1 MTLYKMLSLGRGLP
15 LKVSGPG
22 KLMVNF
28 FYLFHFPSPEYLTRY
43 PVPLQCF
50 FFVCFSFKAKRKE
63 KNKGNN
69 KNRKTASIS
78 GNSSSLIRKLNIR
91 NTQRHIF
98 PREILSV
105 GLCLIRILLLEGESK
120 KWERCCHEQ
129 PCTVEHQIV
138 RLTQ

>member
-1 MTLYKMLSLGRGLP
+1 MTLHKMLSLGHGLP

-28 FYLFHFPSPEYLTRY
+28 FYLFHFPPPEYLTRY
-43 PVPLQCF
+43 PVPFQCCCF
-50 FFVCFSFKAKRKE
+50 FFFKAKRKE

-105 GLCLIRILLLEGESK
+105 GLCLIRILRLEGESK
-120 KWERCCHEQ
+120 KLERCYHEQ

-138 RLTQ
+138 CLAQ

>member
-50 FFVCFSFKAKRKE
+50 FLFVFLLKLKE
-63 KNKGNN
+63 KKRTRATTRTG
-69 KNRKTASIS
+69 KQLP
-78 GNSSSLIRKLNIR
+78 SLE
-91 NTQRHIF
+91 T
-98 PREILSV
+98 PV
-105 GLCLIRILLLEGESK
+105 
-120 KWERCCHEQ
+120 
-129 PCTVEHQIV
+129 P
-138 RLTQ
+138 